1 MPFVNT
7 ISFSRRYSSDKA
19 PSYESSDGCSYVEV
33 NHTYSAENTTV
44 MARCF
49 AEFMVGAGYSPA
61 DVLEGMATVVSEDGK
76 NWGYNGGKISN

>member
-7 ISFSRRYSSDKA
+7 ISFSHRFSSDKA
-19 PSYESSDGCSYVEV
+19 PSSNCSYEEI

-49 AEFMVGAGYSPA
+49 AQFMVGAGYSPA
-61 DVLEGMATVVSEDGK
+61 AVLEGMATVVSEDGK
-76 NWGYNGGKISN
+76 NWGYNGGKMSN

>member
-7 ISFSRRYSSDKA
+7 ISFSHRYSGDSNEPDIC
-19 PSYESSDGCSYVEV
+19 SYEEI

-49 AEFMVGAGYSPA
+49 AQFMVGAGYSPA
-61 DVLEGMATVVSEDGK
+61 HVLEGMATIISENSK
-76 NWGYNGGKISN
+76 SWGYNEEKISN